1 VTGKHV
7 PEGKRT
13 TMTFPP
19 TSDRSGRPAAGRA
32 AVTDP
37 AGRPEGAGRVAAGAW
52 GPAPDVATPA
62 GTARVARPVRKRR
75 ASQFDRGRGY
85 VSQQD
90 WRVPR
95 VGATMKTLHL
105 ILLVLLVVVGVGP
118 MLLLAKYAITPTQDI
133 IRSPLAVFPHGVRWQ
148 NISEAWND
156 VQISRYF
163 LNTIWLAAGS
173 WFVQLLVATTG
184 GYVLSVL
191 RPAWAK
197 IVNGLVIAT
206 LFVPSVVLL
215 VPLYLTILNPPVVGT
230 SLINNFFAV
239 WLPSGASAFN
249 VVLVTRF
256 FDNLPRE
263 VFEAAKVDGA
273 SSFRL
278 FWSVVLP
285 MSKPILGV
293 VSVFATIA
301 SWKDFLWPMLVL
313 KDPSKQPLSV
323 RLPAIASQTDL
334 GVFLASLAIATLIP
348 VVFFLVF
355 QRMFLSGAGLG
366 GAVKG

>member
-1 VTGKHV
+1 
-7 PEGKRT
+7 
-13 TMTFPP
+13 MTLPP
-19 TSDRSGRPAAGRA
+19 TSPGSSRATAGPDALTDSAAIAGSGVGRRSPDVVA
-32 AVTDP
+32 P
-37 AGRPEGAGRVAAGAW
+37 AGAAA
-52 GPAPDVATPA
+52 
-62 GTARVARPVRKRR
+62 VARPVRQRR
-75 ASQFDRGRGY
+75 ASQFDGGRGY
-85 VSQQD
+85 VSDQE
-90 WRVPR
+90 WRVFR

-105 ILLVLLVVVGVGP
+105 ILLVLLIVVGVGP

-156 VQISRYF
+156 VQISKYF

-173 WFVQLLVATTG
+173 WLVQLLVATTG

-191 RPAWAK
+191 RPAWGK

-206 LFVPSVVLL
+206 LFVPTVVLL
-215 VPLYLTILNPPVVGT
+215 VPLYLTILNPPILGT
-230 SLINNFFAV
+230 SLINSFFAV

-256 FDNLPRE
+256 FDSLPRE

-273 SSFRL
+273 STFRL

-285 MSKPILGV
+285 MSRPILGV

-313 KDPSKQPLSV
+313 KDTSKQPLSV
-323 RLPAIASQTDL
+323 RLPAIQSQTDL
-334 GVFLASLAIATLIP
+334 GVFLASLAISTLIP
-348 VVFFLVF
+348 VVFFLIF
-355 QRMFLSGAGLG
+355 QRLFLSGAGLG

>member
-1 VTGKHV
+1 
-7 PEGKRT
+7 
-13 TMTFPP
+13 MT
-19 TSDRSGRPAAGRA
+19 SQDIRAVGRA
-32 AVTDP
+32 P
-37 AGRPEGAGRVAAGAW
+37 
-52 GPAPDVATPA
+52 
-62 GTARVARPVRKRR
+62 RR
-75 ASQFDRGRGY
+75 ATSGLDSARGY
-85 VSQQD
+85 ISEQD
-90 WRVPR
+90 WRRPTVN
-95 VGATMKTLHL
+95 ATVKTLHVV
-105 ILLVLLVVVGVGP
+105 LLVLLVIVGVGP

-133 IRSPLAVFPHGVRWQ
+133 IRTPLAIFPNGIRWE
-148 NISEAWND
+148 NVAEAWND

-191 RPAWAK
+191 RPAWGK
-197 IVNGLVIAT
+197 VVNGLVIAT

-215 VPLYLTILNPPVVGT
+215 VPLYLTIINPPVVGT

-249 VVLVTRF
+249 VVLMTRF
-256 FDNLPRE
+256 FDSLPRE
-263 VFEAAKVDGA
+263 VFEAAEIDGA
-273 SSFRL
+273 GPFRL

-293 VSVFATIA
+293 VSVFASIA

-313 KDPSKQPLSV
+313 KNPDLQPLSV
-323 RLPAIASQTDL
+323 RLPAIQAQTDL
-334 GVFLASLAIATLIP
+334 GVFLAALAISTLIP
-348 VVFFLVF
+348 VVFFLIF
-355 QRMFLSGAGLG
+355 QRLFLSGAGLG